1 MSETRNPVSV
11 ARFQTKAKDWVTG
24 DLRPEGFGKN
34 MAATGLFC
42 KQTDAL
48 VTDRRYYTD
57 LENVARLYI
66 YAHEHWPYRPIAYAT
81 RA

>member
-1 MSETRNPVSV
+1 MSKTRNPVSV
-11 ARFQTKAKDWVTG
+11 ARFQTKTKDWVTG
-24 DLRPEGFGKN
+24 DLRKN

-81 RA
+81 QA

>member
-1 MSETRNPVSV
+1 
-11 ARFQTKAKDWVTG
+11 
-24 DLRPEGFGKN
+24 

-81 RA
+81 QA